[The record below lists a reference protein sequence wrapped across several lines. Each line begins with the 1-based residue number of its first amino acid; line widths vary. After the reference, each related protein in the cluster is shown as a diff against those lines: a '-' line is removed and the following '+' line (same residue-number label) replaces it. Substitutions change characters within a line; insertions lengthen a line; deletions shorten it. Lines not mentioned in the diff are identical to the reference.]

1 MFFNSKS
8 DITQINK
15 KNKFHY
21 ICQGVHKTIR
31 VKECPNL
38 RNGMGSGASRC
49 RKGIHRRTRRADVR
63 AIRTLPCP
71 ADGLSDKY
79 VLSGNSSFSGRS
91 PLPKFFQIAKLE
103 GNVVPE
109 SAGS

>member
-1 MFFNSKS
+1 
-8 DITQINK
+8 
-15 KNKFHY
+15 
-21 ICQGVHKTIR
+21 
-31 VKECPNL
+31 
-38 RNGMGSGASRC
+38 MGSGASTC
-49 RKGIHRRTRRADVR
+49 RKGIHRSTRRADAR
-63 AIRTLPCP
+63 AIRALPCP

-79 VLSGNSSFSGRS
+79 VLSGNSSFSGTG